1 MAKSDI
7 ELCNVAL
14 GMLGQRSI
22 FSFDSAEYGDNAL
35 LCKNN
40 YRRGHRFI
48 LSRVDWPFARSIA
61 TLNKVYEPET
71 ALDEGYA
78 IYALPNLCVRP
89 LGLRPPFHKLSWEV
103 VAEGLMTVDVGDGSE
118 GAEVHPRLS
127 FTKEITDPTK
137 FSEAFSEILVSYMV
151 AKLAGPIAGLNPKET
166 AYFDSLFLTK
176 LDTFAPSDLNA
187 QQGSPVGDREVDLDT
202 FNRLE

>member
-1 MAKSDI
+1 
-7 ELCNVAL
+7 
-14 GMLGQRSI
+14 
-22 FSFDSAEYGDNAL
+22 
-35 LCKNN
+35 
-40 YRRGHRFI
+40 
-48 LSRVDWPFARSIA
+48 
-61 TLNKVYEPET
+61 
-71 ALDEGYA
+71 
-78 IYALPNLCVRP
+78 
-89 LGLRPPFHKLSWEV
+89 
-103 VAEGLMTVDVGDGSE
+103 MTVDVGDGSE

-151 AKLAGPIAGLNPKET
+151 AKLAGPIAGLSPKET